1 MNKKGIYK
9 ESGKIL
15 FGNKTR
21 KHLVKQNRKAQIKK
35 KNLKLFL
42 KIFVAK
48 TG

>member
-15 FGNKTR
+15 FGNKTK

-35 KNLKLFL
+35 KKILKLFL
-42 KIFVAK
+42 NFFCC
-48 TG
+48 

>member
-35 KNLKLFL
+35 KKKNSQTFSQN
-42 KIFVAK
+42 FCC
-48 TG
+48 